1 MLRLCRST
9 LLCTII
15 TIALPLSASPCFG
28 EEDASHRS
36 LSLAEAQQ
44 IQAMFDETNWD
55 INGGFEKLRHIF
67 LHLSQSMGM
76 IAKYVDVKEHGKE
89 ANPSPLIDEVLPDL
103 LLHALQIANLY
114 DIDIGDKYRE
124 RIEFL
129 IHRNKM
135 NKQAANP

>member
-1 MLRLCRST
+1 MLRLRKPM

-15 TIALPLSASPCFG
+15 SIALPLSATPDFG
-28 EEDASHRS
+28 EEDTPHKS
-36 LSLAEAQQ
+36 LSLIEAQQ

-55 INGGFEKLRHIF
+55 INDGFEKLRHIF

-89 ANPSPLIDEVLPDL
+89 PNSSPLLNEALPDL
-103 LLHALQIANLY
+103 LLHTLQIANLY

-129 IHRNKM
+129 IHRNSM
-135 NKQAANP
+135 NRQATHE